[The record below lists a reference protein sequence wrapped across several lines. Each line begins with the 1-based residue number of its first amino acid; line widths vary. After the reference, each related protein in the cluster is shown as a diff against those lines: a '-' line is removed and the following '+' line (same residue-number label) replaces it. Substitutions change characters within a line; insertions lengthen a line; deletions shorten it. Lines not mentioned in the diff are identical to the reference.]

1 MNLSNRLKSSL
12 ICKQKNQHP
21 NKEHLRQIE
30 FTCNTLLAYF
40 HYSWSDRPVSGD
52 SKGEPQSNV
61 FMKFDVDDKT
71 KNLVASLRGV
81 IPEAGGYKSID
92 SNTGTH

>member
-1 MNLSNRLKSSL
+1 MNLSKRLKISL
-12 ICKQKNQHP
+12 IYKQKNQHP

-30 FTCNTLLAYF
+30 VACNTLLAYF
-40 HYSWSDRPVSGD
+40 HYSHSDRPVSGD
-52 SKGEPQSNV
+52 SKDEPQSNV
-61 FMKFDVDDKT
+61 FMRFDVDDTT

-92 SNTGTH
+92 LNTGTH